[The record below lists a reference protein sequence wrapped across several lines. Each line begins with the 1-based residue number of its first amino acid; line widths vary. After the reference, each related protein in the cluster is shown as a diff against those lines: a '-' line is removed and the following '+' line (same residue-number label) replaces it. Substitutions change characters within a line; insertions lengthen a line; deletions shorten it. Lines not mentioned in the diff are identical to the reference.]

1 MEEMNKRFMRE
12 VCIVCF
18 LGISSWTDIKKRK
31 ISLPLCAGVAA
42 TGIFWMI
49 RQNNINWECLV
60 RAGIVCFLTGV
71 SILSRGALGMGDVCL
86 VLALGTVTF
95 LEEFIVSLTAGM
107 LLSAVYSMILLTV
120 FHKSRKTE
128 IPFAPFLLAG
138 YIGGLFL

>member
-1 MEEMNKRFMRE
+1 
-12 VCIVCF
+12 
-18 LGISSWTDIKKRK
+18 
-31 ISLPLCAGVAA
+31 
-42 TGIFWMI
+42 
-49 RQNNINWECLV
+49 
-60 RAGIVCFLTGV
+60 
-71 SILSRGALGMGDVCL
+71 MGDVCL